1 MVRIVVEG
9 AENIMKKFDE
19 IRPAVSDALLAGAIH
34 VKGKIS
40 TYPPQTHPTRKSVYG
55 SSFQSER
62 QRRWFFAVGIYQTPY
77 ARTSNLAK
85 RWTIWSSMDGF
96 TQIVGNNTSYGPYVQ
111 GAGAQSLYHKAQGWL
126 TEAEVAE
133 QERDRVVQMVL
144 QAIEK
149 ALQ

>member
-1 MVRIVVEG
+1 MYSIKIEG
-9 AENIMKKFDE
+9 IENILKRLDRA
-19 IRPAVSDALLAGAIH
+19 RPAISDGLLAGAIH

-40 TYPPQTHPTRKSVYG
+40 TYPPQAHLTRKSVYG
-55 SSFQSER
+55 SSFKTER
-62 QRRWFFAVGIYQTPY
+62 QRRWFFAVGIHQTPY

-85 RWTIWSSMDGF
+85 RWAISSSMDGM

-133 QERDRVVQMVL
+133 QEKDRVVQMVL